1 MYYVISLF
9 VSWPSGYIPNLKSL
23 RALSRPLREC
33 SWEGRRYFRLQEDP
47 SCSMY
52 ALYHLGVLG
61 HIGFKVHPSIF
72 SDFAQLLA
80 RIYEVL
86 KRPSRLSKSP
96 GCTDWSTKSVVF
108 AKICTVA
115 TAASTVADMTSAINF
130 VLSKPPANGT
140 RRVSHQPG
148 TLHRETKQ
156 WTQRPFSRRGTEQ
169 TTVLVEENA
178 PPALALCWREFPSTL
193 YQTGANFFSADV
205 GCRPEGFAVVLS

>member
-1 MYYVISLF
+1 M
-9 VSWPSGYIPNLKSL
+9 SWPSGYVPNLKSL

-72 SDFAQLLA
+72 SDFAQLLP

-96 GCTDWSTKSVVF
+96 GCTDWSIKSVVF

-156 WTQRPFSRRGTEQ
+156 WTQRPFSASWHRADYSPRGRKCTSSVSAVLARVPVDIVSDRRQ
-169 TTVLVEENA
+169 L
-178 PPALALCWREFPSTL
+178 LLCRCWL
-193 YQTGANFFSADV
+193 
-205 GCRPEGFAVVLS
+205 